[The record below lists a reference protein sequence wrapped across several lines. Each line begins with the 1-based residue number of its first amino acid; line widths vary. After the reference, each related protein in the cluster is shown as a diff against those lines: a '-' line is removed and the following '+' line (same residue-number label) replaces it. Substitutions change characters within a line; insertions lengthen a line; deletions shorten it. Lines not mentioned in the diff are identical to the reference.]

1 MLLKGNPRA
10 GTGLYMSIPLGFINR
25 AVDRLFTFND
35 QFVIVVEIVNDE
47 EFLEYY
53 RRTKNVG
60 YLLMYEDKDTPKIV
74 ITESRKDEFIDLCIR
89 GFVDVLRFLGRE
101 PLQSDEELYLRIKEA
116 VEEEKNAVPTLERRE
131 TPKSPPELVIR
142 RPEGSGVPVTF
153 FSLIIK
159 VSSINMKY
167 NGGINKFIKDTTSSS
182 PGGEMWRWG
191 YDGRLLSRSA
201 MAQDDLDDTIAQL
214 LEHGFQCKTSPADF
228 YVTLVDWGMSEPG
241 GRLMANCFTFDD
253 DQIEY
258 FEEKGTF
265 FARLKSGEA

>member
-1 MLLKGNPRA
+1 
-10 GTGLYMSIPLGFINR
+10 
-25 AVDRLFTFND
+25 
-35 QFVIVVEIVNDE
+35 
-47 EFLEYY
+47 
-53 RRTKNVG
+53 
-60 YLLMYEDKDTPKIV
+60 
-74 ITESRKDEFIDLCIR
+74 
-89 GFVDVLRFLGRE
+89 
-101 PLQSDEELYLRIKEA
+101 
-116 VEEEKNAVPTLERRE
+116 
-131 TPKSPPELVIR
+131 
-142 RPEGSGVPVTF
+142 
-153 FSLIIK
+153 
-159 VSSINMKY
+159 
-167 NGGINKFIKDTTSSS
+167 
-182 PGGEMWRWG
+182 MWRWG